1 MKEITEIMTVQITAI
16 AKLTEEQLDKWE
28 EVREER
34 IKLFL
39 AAIKEDRAIDDV
51 LLLDSKRFIADVAQA
66 E

>member
-16 AKLTEEQLDKWE
+16 AKLTDEQLDKWE
-28 EVREER
+28 QVREER

-39 AAIKEDRAIDDV
+39 AAIKEDRTIDDV
-51 LLLDSKRFIADVAQA
+51 VLLDSKRFIADVAQA